1 MITNL
6 RAKNFKS
13 WADTGDL
20 RIAPLTGFFGTNSS
34 GKTSILQML
43 LTLKQTAESADR
55 RQVLFTGD
63 KNSLVDLGTFY
74 DLIHNHERNK
84 SVELKLSWD
93 LPEELNITNPETEKE
108 ILYSIESLSFTT
120 SIRDIKIPTVEYFL
134 YQFDKHKFGMSQN
147 ESQRARYKLDTGDY
161 KTKRVPGRV
170 WPLPPPVKCYGFP
183 DEAIGYFQNTGF
195 LPQFVLALEQMFS
208 RTLYLGPLREYP
220 QRNYIWA
227 GETPSDVGR
236 KGEDAVAA
244 LLAARDDGKR
254 RFRIRGKKK
263 NRYITIEQRI
273 SEWMQKMALIYS
285 FELKSIAENRKD
297 YELRIKKSENSSEVL
312 ITDVGF
318 GVSQI
323 LPVLVLCYYAP
334 ENSTIILEQPE
345 IHLHPS
351 VQAMLADVLMEV
363 VKERKIQVIFESH
376 SEYFLHRIQRRVAEQ
391 QITPDQTVLY
401 FCSMGETASHIEN
414 LQLDLSGNIS
424 NWPKDFFGDATGD
437 LVAMTEAAMRRQM
450 MAES

>member
-20 RIAPLTGFFGTNSS
+20 RMAPLTGFFGANSS
-34 GKTSILQML
+34 GKTSLLQILLM
-43 LTLKQTAESADR
+43 LKQTAESADR

-74 DLIHNHERNK
+74 DLIHNHESNK
-84 SVELKLSWD
+84 PLELKLSWD
-93 LPEELNITNPETEKE
+93 LPEELNIRNPETDKE
-108 ILYSIESLSFTT
+108 LLYSIESLSFTT
-120 SIRDIKIPTVEYFL
+120 SIRDIKIPTVEYFA
-134 YQFDKHKFGMSQN
+134 YEFDEHRFGMNQN
-147 ESQRARYKLDTGDY
+147 ESQRTKYKLDTGNY

-183 DEAIGYFQNTGF
+183 DEATGYYQNTGF

-220 QRNYIWA
+220 QRSYIWA

-244 LLAARDDGKR
+244 LLAARDDDKR
-254 RFRIRGKKK
+254 RFRIRGEKR
-263 NRYITIEQRI
+263 NRYVTIEQRI
-273 SEWMQKMALIYS
+273 GEWMKEMGLIYS
-285 FELKSIAENRKD
+285 FDLKSIAENRKD
-297 YELRIKKSENSSEVL
+297 YELRIKKTKTSSEVL

-351 VQAMLADVLMEV
+351 VQAMLADVLIEV
-363 VKERKIQVIFESH
+363 VKERNIQVIFESH
-376 SEYFLHRIQRRVAEQ
+376 SEYLLHRIQRRIAEEN
-391 QITPDQTVLY
+391 ISPEETALY
-401 FCSMGETASHIEN
+401 FCNMGETSSEIKT
-414 LQLDLSGNIS
+414 LDIDMFGNIRD
-424 NWPKDFFGDATGD
+424 WPPEFFGDSTGD
-437 LVAMTEAAMRRQM
+437 LIAMTEAAMNRQI